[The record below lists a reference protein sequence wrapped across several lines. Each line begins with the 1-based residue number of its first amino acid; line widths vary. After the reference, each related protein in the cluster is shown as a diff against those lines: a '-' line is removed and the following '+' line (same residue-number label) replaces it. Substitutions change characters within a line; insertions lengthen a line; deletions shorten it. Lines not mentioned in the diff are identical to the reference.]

1 MIIHIVHLYYQK
13 NEGTKSYKNTAKMQ
27 DLAAKI
33 HIEMNVNNVNYVN
46 NLTLLWPI
54 GNFQ

>member
-46 NLTLLWPI
+46 NLTLFWPI